1 MTPFDKSSLT
11 DSFKYG
17 MCVPARNAKNHSEKS
32 TAFDQLPDRLGG
44 LVLKEK
50 QKVVVKNLLEGK
62 DVFAMLPTGFGKSLI
77 SQSFIMAK
85 EIKSCGVD
93 RPSCL
98 VIVPPRSIIEEQINS
113 NAFRMN
119 VIGYVSQ
126 IAFNQMTREQVLLS
140 TAWYSVRSRSGS
152 S

>member
-1 MTPFDKSSLT
+1 M
-11 DSFKYG
+11 
-17 MCVPARNAKNHSEKS
+17 
-32 TAFDQLPDRLGG
+32 FDQLTDQLGG
-44 LVLKEK
+44 LVLKGK

-62 DVFAMLPTGFGKSLI
+62 DVFAVLPTCFGKSLI

-85 EIKSCGVD
+85 EIETCDVD

-113 NAFRMN
+113 NNFGMN

-126 IAFNQMTREQVLLS
+126 ITFNQITREQFLPS
-140 TAWYSVRSRSGS
+140 AAWCSVRSRAGS